1 MPKVAG
7 LPEPSQH
14 KPSDTIPFLYPEKD
28 LVANTNTAHR
38 LLTAERCIDMR
49 FGLFVL
55 LLFLATNVFA
65 VHVAVLETGADG
77 NVQETVSLTD
87 RQFLTNVLREQ
98 AVNELPAVQNYT
110 IMTRENINAM
120 LPPGKSIEDCE
131 GTCLAET
138 GRNISA
144 DFICQARVGS
154 FGESLTL
161 SAELYE
167 TAGNKLIASFNGLGN
182 NVADLLRIIKE
193 KSPEFFRSVKDKK
206 IGFIGT
212 GGIGAIGAASSFS
225 YMGRKN
231 FIVEIT
237 SNPVGAIP
245 TVDGRAIPKCT
256 STPCKVQ
263 LEEGSHRIVASMEH
277 YDDAEIMADIKAN
290 DQQIALNLSPAFGWL
305 DIKPALGGGV
315 SQKGTLNVSV
325 DGIQKETVMWLEP
338 GPHSV
343 RITHP
348 CYDPVEFNVVIEK
361 NKKEI
366 FDKEMVRGKGALELS
381 AEYNG
386 EPQAVAVYIDGVES
400 GSTPYSGEI
409 PLCAE
414 ISLKG
419 DNWTEDVDVA
429 LRWHEVVRMTH
440 VLEHKPTK
448 VAMMTH
454 NDSTRMRANEMY
466 AELEGDEP
474 KIETGIPTNKNQ
486 KSNIHWLPI
495 SISALVSATGV
506 VLAVAGNNQA
516 KNAHEKGFSSE
527 SEYKKN
533 KDNAHNGQV
542 LRGVGIGLAIAGAV
556 GLGFSIAF

>member
-1 MPKVAG
+1 
-7 LPEPSQH
+7 
-14 KPSDTIPFLYPEKD
+14 
-28 LVANTNTAHR
+28 
-38 LLTAERCIDMR
+38 MR

-55 LLFLATNVFA
+55 LLFLATSAFA

-77 NVQETVSLTD
+77 SARETVSLTD

-182 NVADLLRIIKE
+182 NVADLLKIIKE
-193 KSPEFFRSVKDKK
+193 KSPDFFRNVKDKK
-206 IGFIGT
+206 FWFIGN
-212 GGIGAIGAASSFS
+212 GGIGAIGTANSFS

-263 LEEGSHRIVASMEH
+263 LEEGSHRIVASKEH
-277 YDDAEIMADIKAN
+277 YDDAEMLVDINAN
-290 DQQIALNLSPAFGWL
+290 NQHIALTLSPAFGWL
-305 DIKPALGGGV
+305 DIKPVLGGGV

-325 DGIQKETVMWLEP
+325 DGIRKETVMWLEP
-338 GPHSV
+338 GPHTV

-400 GSTPYSGEI
+400 GSTPYAG
-409 PLCAE
+409 E
-414 ISLKG
+414 ISLCSEVILKG
-419 DNWTEDVDVA
+419 NDWEEHVEVSPK
-429 LRWHEVVRMTH
+429 WHEVVQATH
-440 VLEHKPTK
+440 HLIHKPAK
-448 VAMMTH
+448 VALMTR

-466 AELEGDEP
+466 AELDGDES
-474 KIETGIPTNKNQ
+474 KIETGISTNKNQ
-486 KSNIHWLPI
+486 KSNIHWVPI
-495 SISALVSATGV
+495 SISALVSATGI

-516 KNAHEKGFSSE
+516 KSAYEKEFSSE

-533 KDNAHNGQV
+533 KDNAHNGQI